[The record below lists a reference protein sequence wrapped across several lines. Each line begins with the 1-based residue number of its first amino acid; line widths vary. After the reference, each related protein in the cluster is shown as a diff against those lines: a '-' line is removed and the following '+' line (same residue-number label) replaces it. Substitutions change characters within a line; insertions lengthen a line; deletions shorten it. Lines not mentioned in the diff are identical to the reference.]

1 MAHRARGIPR
11 DCGAI
16 RHGARSALP
25 VPPDGVEAKRA
36 GCAFSLRPNRR
47 SEVYRLG
54 GIREERDVSLLHLAD
69 GLDATPNIWY
79 DTGGSRAGSQV
90 VTMRARRGRKGS
102 RFGRMMDE
110 MAAILWLAALS
121 LVILSGARAVTSV
134 LKHQRDERYPQSA
147 VVEVKRGDCLWSIAK
162 RLSRPGE
169 DPRRKCI
176 SSRLPTGS
184 LLARSS
190 TLATVCCSVCRDARS
205 L

>member
-1 MAHRARGIPR
+1 
-11 DCGAI
+11 
-16 RHGARSALP
+16 

-169 DPRRKCI
+169 DPRRMVHILSVANRI
-176 SSRLPTGS
+176 STGQVLYPGDRLVVPYVETRAPSDTGAV
-184 LLARSS
+184 LAR
-190 TLATVCCSVCRDARS
+190 R
-205 L
+205 